1 MATAVTN
8 EVIIDWL
15 ARFHDIVAKQRAYL
29 TELDS
34 AIGDADHGVNMD
46 RGLAQV
52 VATVKLPT
60 GGPDASAG
68 ALLQHIGNGLLNSLG
83 GAAGPLYSALF
94 LGAGSWAG
102 DRTRLDAGE
111 LAAGLRA
118 GLAELVRR
126 SSAERGDKTMFDALE
141 PAVEALQTAADG
153 GAELSAATAAAAA
166 AAVAGREATAPLVA
180 RKGRASYLGERS
192 VGHVDPGAASAAMLV
207 IALVEAVAQDR

>member
-52 VATVKLPT
+52 VEMLQRQAT
-60 GGPDASAG
+60 GPDASTG
-68 ALLQHIGNGLLNSLG
+68 ALLQHVGNDLLTSLG

-94 LGAGSWAG
+94 LGAGAAAG
-102 DRTRLDAGE
+102 ERTRLDADE
-111 LAAGLRA
+111 LADSLRA
-118 GLAELVRR
+118 GLVELVRR
-126 SSAERGDKTMFDALE
+126 GSSESGDKTMFDALD
-141 PAVEALQTAADG
+141 PAVEALRKAADD
-153 GAELSAATAAAAA
+153 GAGLGPATAAAAA
-166 AAVAGREATAPLVA
+166 AAVTGREATAPMLA

-192 VGHVDPGAASAAMLV
+192 IGHQDPGATSAALLLETAAA
-207 IALVEAVAQDR
+207 ALP

>member
-52 VATVKLPT
+52 VATLDRPD
-60 GGPDASAG
+60 GGPDGSTG
-68 ALLQHIGNGLLNSLG
+68 ALLRHIGDGLLASLG

-94 LGAGSWAG
+94 LGAGAAAA
-102 DRTRLDAGE
+102 DRTRLEAGE
-111 LAAGLRA
+111 LADSLRA
-118 GLAELVRR
+118 GLVELVRR
-126 SSAERGDKTMFDALE
+126 GSAESGDKTMFDALD
-141 PAVEALQTAADG
+141 PAVEALRKAAVDG
-153 GAELSAATAAAAA
+153 AGLGPATAAAAA
-166 AAVAGREATAPLVA
+166 AAVAGREATAPMLA

-192 VGHVDPGAASAAMLV
+192 VGHVDPGAASATMLV
-207 IALVEAVAQDR
+207 IALVEAVAQG

>member
-52 VATVKLPT
+52 VETLTQQDA
-60 GGPDASAG
+60 GSDASTG
-68 ALLQHIGNGLLNSLG
+68 ALLQHIGNDLLTSLG

-94 LGAGSWAG
+94 LGAGAVAG
-102 DRTRLDAGE
+102 ERTRLDPGE
-111 LAAGLRA
+111 LADSLRA

-126 SSAERGDKTMFDALE
+126 GSAESGDKTMFDALD
-141 PAVEALQTAADG
+141 PAVEALRQAADD
-153 GAELSAATAAAAA
+153 GAGLGQATASAAA
-166 AAVAGREATAPLVA
+166 AAVAGREATAPMLA

-192 VGHVDPGAASAAMLV
+192 IGHVDPGAASATMLV
-207 IALVEAVAQDR
+207 IALVEAVAQE

>member
-52 VATVKLPT
+52 VEM
-60 GGPDASAG
+60 
-68 ALLQHIGNGLLNSLG
+68 LQHLGNDLLTSLG

-94 LGAGSWAG
+94 LGAGAAAG
-102 DRTRLDAGE
+102 ERTRLDADE
-111 LAAGLRA
+111 LADSLRA
-118 GLAELVRR
+118 GLVELVRR
-126 SSAERGDKTMFDALE
+126 GSSESGDKTMFDALD
-141 PAVEALQTAADG
+141 PAVAALRKAADD
-153 GAELSAATAAAAA
+153 GAGLGPATAAAAA
-166 AAVAGREATAPLVA
+166 AAVTGREATAPMLA

-192 VGHVDPGAASAAMLV
+192 IGHVDPGAASATMLV
-207 IALVEAVAQDR
+207 IALVEAVAQE

>member
-52 VATVKLPT
+52 VAML
-60 GGPDASAG
+60 DAPADGSGVSTG
-68 ALLQHIGNGLLNSLG
+68 ALLQHVGNGLLTSLG

-94 LGAGSWAG
+94 LGAGAA
-102 DRTRLDAGE
+102 AGE
-111 LAAGLRA
+111 RTQLDPGDLADSLRA

-126 SSAERGDKTMFDALE
+126 GSAESGDKTMFDALD
-141 PAVEALQTAADG
+141 PAVQALRQAADD
-153 GAELSAATAAAAA
+153 GAGLGPATAAAAA
-166 AAVAGREATAPLVA
+166 AAVAGREATAPMLA

-192 VGHVDPGAASAAMLV
+192 VGHVDPGAASATMLV
-207 IALVEAVAQDR
+207 VALAEAAAQG

>member
-52 VATVKLPT
+52 VERLRQQAP
-60 GGPDASAG
+60 GSDASTG
-68 ALLQHIGNGLLNSLG
+68 ALLEHIGNDLLTSLG

-94 LGAGSWAG
+94 LGAGAAAG
-102 DRTRLDAGE
+102 ERTRLDPGE
-111 LAAGLRA
+111 LADSLRA
-118 GLAELVRR
+118 GLLELVRR
-126 SSAERGDKTMFDALE
+126 GSAESSDKTMFDALD
-141 PAVEALQTAADG
+141 PAVEALRKAADD
-153 GAELSAATAAAAA
+153 GAGLGPATGAAAA
-166 AAVAGREATAPLVA
+166 AAVTGREATAPMLA

-192 VGHVDPGAASAAMLV
+192 IGHVDPGAASATMLV
-207 IALVEAVAQDR
+207 IALVEAVAQE